1 MTAMSSVTHD
11 NTELNW
17 LLDDLVKRVPRT
29 RHAIVLSAD
38 GLLIGKSR
46 GLDRDDAEHMSAVAS
61 AFQSLAR
68 GAGRHF
74 DGGRVRQT
82 IVELEKVFLF
92 VTGAGRGACLAVLGE
107 ADIDVGLVAYEM
119 NLIVKR
125 VGDFLAAAPR
135 HAVAEARPAF

>member
-1 MTAMSSVTHD
+1 MTALPNDSA
-11 NTELNW
+11 ELNW

-29 RHAIVLSAD
+29 RHAIVLSSD
-38 GLLIGKSR
+38 GLLIGHS
-46 GLDRDDAEHMSAVAS
+46 GAMERDDAEHMSAVAS

-74 DGGRVRQT
+74 GGGRVRQT
-82 IVELEKVFLF
+82 IVELEKVYLF

-125 VGDFLAAAPR
+125 VGDVLSAAPR
-135 HAVAEARPAF
+135 HGATAAQPF

>member
-1 MTAMSSVTHD
+1 MSSVTHD

-38 GLLIGKSR
+38 GLLIGNSR

-135 HAVAEARPAF
+135 QAAVDLRPTF